1 MIKCTKTLRSH
12 TINHHVANN
21 VNNLVKSPLLLP
33 ELNRTT
39 RQSMNHSKLHY
50 MGMMNNKCDHCS
62 SLSFKNEQFKCCHN
76 GKVKLEPMS
85 PYPNELR
92 KLLIGNSLQATNFQ
106 SNIRQNNSAFTF
118 ASMKVTLA
126 TPYGHGPHL
135 ALKYVGKYSIEVV
148 LCIHPKEVCPCTVK
162 FISLRPMLHTST
174 E

>member
-1 MIKCTKTLRSH
+1 M
-12 TINHHVANN
+12 
-21 VNNLVKSPLLLP
+21 NNLVKSPLLLP

-126 TPYGHGPHL
+126 TPYGHGPPCFKICGQIFHRSGTL
-135 ALKYVGKYSIEVV
+135 HPPKGGVPVYSQLYIIEPNAARKHRMMQTANQS
-148 LCIHPKEVCPCTVK
+148 C
-162 FISLRPMLHTST
+162 
-174 E
+174 